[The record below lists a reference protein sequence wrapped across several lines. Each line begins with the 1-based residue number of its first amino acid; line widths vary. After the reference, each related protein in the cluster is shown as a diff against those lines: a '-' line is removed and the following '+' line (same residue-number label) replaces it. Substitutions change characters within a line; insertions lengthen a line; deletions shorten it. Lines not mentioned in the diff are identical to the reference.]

1 VRLTGL
7 ERPNNDGLQGL
18 SDTPVKRPD
27 NRLHGIAL
35 CLDLTLECLGR
46 NNLASRHLN
55 ELCVNPH
62 TDDGGALA
70 PLNVGTSCVKDCL
83 YSA

>member
-1 VRLTGL
+1 MRLTGL
-7 ERPNNDGLQGL
+7 ARPNNDGFQDL
-18 SDTPVKRPD
+18 SATPVKCPD
-27 NRLHGIAL
+27 NRIRGITL
-35 CLDLTLECLGR
+35 RLDLTLECLGR

-55 ELCVNPH
+55 ELCVDPH
-62 TDDGGALA
+62 TNDGGELA